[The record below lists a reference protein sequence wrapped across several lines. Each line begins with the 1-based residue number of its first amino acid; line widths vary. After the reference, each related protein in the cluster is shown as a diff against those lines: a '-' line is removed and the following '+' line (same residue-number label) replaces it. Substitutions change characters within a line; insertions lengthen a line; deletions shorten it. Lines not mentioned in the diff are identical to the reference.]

1 VQELTFLNLPTRL
14 AKALL
19 RLADTEAPGTDRK
32 VAITQREVSQIIG
45 RSRESTNKQLS
56 MWAKRGWIRLQRGA
70 ITVLRRDKL
79 AEVAVEGAEL
89 DSS

>member
-1 VQELTFLNLPTRL
+1 
-14 AKALL
+14 
-19 RLADTEAPGTDRK
+19 
-32 VAITQREVSQIIG
+32 
-45 RSRESTNKQLS
+45 